1 MEIKITGR
9 NLEITPAVKSYVD
22 KKISRLS
29 RHLPTITEASVELA
43 DEKTKAPELRFVA
56 QVTLNCDGTLLRGEE
71 RQQNLFAAVDGVT
84 EVMDRQ
90 IEKFKGKV
98 YKKSQS
104 HLARKKPSLESLP
117 PAPETTAADGPSI
130 VRVKHFAIKPMN
142 PEEAIEQMG
151 FLGHD
156 FFFFMNSQSN
166 KYNVVYLRKDGKY
179 GLIEP
184 D

>member
-9 NLEITPAVKSYVD
+9 NLEITENIKSYVS

-29 RHLPTITEASVELA
+29 RHIPIIKEANMELA
-43 DEKTKAPELRFVA
+43 DEKTRAPEVRFVA
-56 QVTLNCDGTLLRGEE
+56 QMTLNCDGVFVRGED
-71 RQQNLFAAVDGVT
+71 RQQNIFASIDGVI

-90 IEKFKGKV
+90 LEKYKGKLH
-98 YKKSQS
+98 KKNQIHS
-104 HLARKKPSLESLP
+104 ARKKSAVESL
-117 PAPETTAADGPSI
+117 AAMPEITEDEPSI
-130 VRVKHFAIKPMN
+130 VRVKRFALKPMM
-142 PEEAIEQMG
+142 PEDAIDQMD

-156 FFFFMNSQSN
+156 FFFFMNSSTG